1 MVLILALLAAIALV
15 WCLTAI
21 VEKLRLGLSPAQA
34 FLYAPFKLFYR
45 IADSRIRIAREA
57 QAPVIYVVTHQSR
70 IDPAL
75 MLSLL
80 PDETLHILDEASAK
94 SIWLE
99 PWRELARTITFNAE
113 HVFVSRRLV
122 RVLKGKGRLAVYI
135 PAAVEPDMRSF
146 RLYRAVIRIAM
157 QADARIVPIFIGG
170 AQALPFQA
178 SSQTTANAP
187 ALRHW
192 FPRLNIS
199 VLEPMTAP
207 ELVARNGSPATRN
220 AHALFDRMAEA
231 RLAATS
237 PDLTLFQ
244 AARDV
249 AEHFGPGRLALEDA
263 TGNRLSYRKL
273 LTGARILGTHF
284 TKLTNPGESVGVMLP
299 NTGAAVVALLGL
311 ASAGRVS
318 ALVNYT
324 AGPANVE
331 AAIRTA
337 VIRIVISSRAFV
349 EKANLGDVVR
359 AVESGG
365 AKLVWLEDLQ
375 SGVSGFDKLRAAL
388 LWRYPVYRNNADNP
402 AVILFTS
409 GSEGLP
415 KAVVLSHRNLI
426 ANAMQGEA
434 RITVSC
440 RDVALNV
447 LPMFHSFGLTA
458 GTLLPLI
465 NGIKLFLYPSP
476 LHYKLIPQVARR
488 LKPTVMFGT
497 DTFLAQ
503 YARTASEGDFSSLR
517 FVVAGA
523 EAVKAET
530 RRVWNERFGT
540 MILEG
545 YGLTEAAPVAAVN
558 TAIHNREGTVGRLL
572 PAMRMRIEP
581 VEGVPEGGR
590 LFLAGPN
597 VMMGYM
603 TADRPGELR
612 PLADGW
618 QDTGDVVKVDNEGFI
633 TITGRAARFAKIAG
647 EMVSLG
653 AVEMLVQSLWPE
665 ERHAIVSVPDR
676 KRGERIVLVT
686 TATQANAE
694 SLRKLGK
701 QAGIAELAVPG
712 DIVKVTEIPILGS
725 GKTDYRATRD
735 LAIER
740 LNAGS
745 VA

>member
-1 MVLILALLAAIALV
+1 MVLILALLAAVAFV

-34 FLYAPFKLFYR
+34 FLYAPFKLLYR
-45 IADSRIRIAREA
+45 IADSRIRIARDA

-80 PDETLHILDEASAK
+80 PGETLHILDGASAK
-94 SIWLE
+94 SVWLE

-178 SSQTTANAP
+178 SGKPA
-187 ALRHW
+187 ALRRW

-244 AARDV
+244 AVRDA
-249 AEHFGPGRLALEDA
+249 AEHFGPGRLVLEDA

-273 LTGARILGTHF
+273 LIGARILAQHF

-299 NTGAAVVALLGL
+299 NTGAAVLALLGL
-311 ASAGRVS
+311 ASAGRIS

-324 AGPANVE
+324 AGPANVGT
-331 AAIRTA
+331 AMRTA

-349 EKANLGDVVR
+349 EKAKLGDIVQ
-359 AVESGG
+359 AVESAG

-375 SGVSGFDKLRAAL
+375 TGMTAIDKFRAAL
-388 LWRYPVYRNNADNP
+388 LWRYPVDRNKAGDP

-434 RITVSC
+434 RVTVSC
-440 RDVALNV
+440 RDIALNI

-465 NGIKLFLYPSP
+465 NGMKLFLYPSP

-517 FVVAGA
+517 FAVAGA

-545 YGLTEAAPVAAVN
+545 YGLTEAAPVVAVN

-665 ERHAIVSVPDR
+665 ERHAIVSVPDH

-686 TATQANAE
+686 TATQANAA

-712 DIVKVTEIPILGS
+712 DIVKVTEIPVLGS

-745 VA
+745 AA